1 MESSSDCENIW
12 QDDFI
17 LSLEFNLDE
26 ATVMSAAILKYFS
39 PHENNAS

>member
-17 LSLEFNLDE
+17 RSLEFNLDE
-26 ATVMSAAILKYFS
+26 ITVMSAAILKYLS